1 MHLSELLQY
10 LARSSAAV
18 AFLFATAV
26 ASLETRAWAQAYP
39 TKPIR
44 IIVSNAP
51 GASTDII
58 ARIIAQSMSQRLGVS
73 VFVDNRTGASGII
86 GTVAAAQ
93 AEPDGY
99 TLLFGTQD
107 TLTLLP
113 ILKRS
118 LPYDPE
124 RDFTAV
130 TKVSDVYLL
139 LACNANVPANS
150 LKEFVALAKANP
162 NTLKFSS
169 AGIGGINHLATELFS
184 QMAGLELLHIP
195 YRGGAPATFAL
206 FSGEVDLMAG
216 SVSLL
221 GEGMASGRLRGL
233 AIARQTRSPLAP
245 AVPTMQEAGVG
256 DIVTSAYFGIMA
268 PKAIPRD
275 IVELLS
281 STIVAIAS
289 TPDFRQ
295 RIAAAGGEAEPL
307 GADDF
312 DKYLKKE
319 SRRWRQVIERAHLKL
334 DEP

>member
-1 MHLSELLQY
+1 MHLSALLQY
-10 LARSSAAV
+10 LARPSAAV
-18 AFLFATAV
+18 ALLFATTV
-26 ASLETRAWAQAYP
+26 SDLETRAWAQAYP

-58 ARIIAQSMSQRLGVS
+58 ARAVAQSMSQRLGVS
-73 VFVDNRTGASGII
+73 VFVDNRAGASGII

-113 ILKRS
+113 ILKKS

-139 LACNANVPANS
+139 LACNSNVPANS
-150 LKEFVALAKANP
+150 LKEFVALAKAKP

-184 QMAGLELLHIP
+184 QTAGIELLHVP

-206 FSGEVDLMAG
+206 FAGEVDLMAG

-221 GEGMASGRLRGL
+221 GEGMASGKLRGL
-233 AIARQTRSPLAP
+233 AIARQTRSQLAS
-245 AVPTMQEAGVG
+245 AVPTMQETGVG
-256 DIVTSAYFGIMA
+256 DVVAAAYFGIVA
-268 PKAIPRD
+268 PKATPRD

-281 STIVAIAS
+281 STVVAIVA
-289 TPDFRQ
+289 TPEFRQ
-295 RIAAAGGEAEPL
+295 RVAAAGGEAVPL

-312 DKYLKKE
+312 DKYLKTE
-319 SRRWRQVIERAHLKL
+319 SHRWRQVIERAHIKL